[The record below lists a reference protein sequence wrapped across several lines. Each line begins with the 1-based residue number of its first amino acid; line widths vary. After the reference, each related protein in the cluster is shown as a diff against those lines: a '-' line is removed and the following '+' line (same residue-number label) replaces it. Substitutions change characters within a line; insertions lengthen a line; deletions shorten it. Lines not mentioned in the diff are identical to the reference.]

1 MGQLLKREAEPFD
14 FDDCQT
20 IDKHDASP
28 LNIFF
33 SPCKL
38 IAPRVAELNM
48 L

>member
-1 MGQLLKREAEPFD
+1 MEQLLQREAEPFE
-14 FDDCQT
+14 FDDY
-20 IDKHDASP
+20 KHDASP